1 MTKWPPGHDKDCVMP
16 DQSVQISAPSRAE
29 LTGILDETIEQ
40 AGAELAAGQAGDGHW
55 SYELEADAT
64 IPAEYII
71 LNHFLDEI
79 DAPTEQKLARYLRRI
94 QGPDGGWPLFP
105 AGKADVS
112 ASVKAYLALKMVGD
126 DIDAPHM
133 QRARTRILALGGL
146 PGCNIFTRI
155 CLAFFNLVPWSALPV
170 MRVELMFAPKWF
182 PMHIDKVSYWSR
194 TVMVPLLVLVAK
206 RASAKNPRN
215 IRLDELMPNGPSTRQ
230 FRLRNP
236 TGHWLGRAL
245 IVLDT
250 VARPL
255 TPLIP
260 RFVTDAAIK
269 RAMAFVDERLN
280 GEDGLGGIFP
290 AMANALMAY
299 RVLGLPADH
308 PKVMIAR
315 QAIDKLLIFKDDEA
329 YCQPCLSPVW
339 DTGLASL
346 AVLESARGHVPQSI
360 EKACD
365 WLVERQVTDVIG
377 DWRARRPDI
386 TPGGWAFQ
394 YRNDHYP
401 DVDDTAVVV
410 MALHRTDEQR
420 YAKAIARA
428 TDWIL
433 GMQSANGGWG
443 AFDAENEHYALNNI
457 PFADHGALLDPPT
470 ADVTARCLGMLVQLG
485 YDRSHPAVQRAIGFL
500 KREQEQDGSWFGRWG
515 TNYIYGTWSVLS
527 ALNAAG
533 EDPDQPYIRRAADWL
548 ESRQQA
554 DGGWGE
560 SCASYWEETRDAPNP
575 PLASQTSWAVLAL
588 MAAGRVE
595 SDAVRR
601 GIAYLIEAKAQPA
614 GWQETL
620 YNAVGFA
627 RVFYL
632 KYHGYAKY
640 FPLLALSR
648 YRNLVVSNSKRTAY
662 GL

>member
-1 MTKWPPGHDKDCVMP
+1 MSDP
-16 DQSVQISAPSRAE
+16 SAAIPAPNDAEFSRA
-29 LTGILDETIEQ
+29 LDETIEL
-40 AGAELAAGQAGDGHW
+40 AGAELGAGQAGDGHW
-55 SYELEADAT
+55 SYQLEADAT
-64 IPAEYII
+64 IPAEYVI

-79 DAPTEQKLARYLRRI
+79 DDPTEQKLARYLRRI
-94 QGPDGGWPLFP
+94 QGPDGGWPLFA
-105 AGKADVS
+105 AGEANIS
-112 ASVKAYLALKMVGD
+112 ASVKAYLALKLVGD

-133 QRARTRILALGGL
+133 QRARAKILELGGL
-146 PGCNIFTRI
+146 PACNVFTRI
-155 CLAFFNLVPWSALPV
+155 CLAFFDLIPWSALPV
-170 MRVELMFAPKWF
+170 MRVEIMFAPRWF

-206 RASAKNPRN
+206 RARAKNPRK
-215 IRLDELMPNGPSTRQ
+215 IRLDELMPANPFDRQ
-230 FRLRNP
+230 FKLHNP
-236 TGHWLGRAL
+236 TGHWLGTAL
-245 IVLDT
+245 IAADKI
-250 VARPL
+250 ARPL
-255 TPLIP
+255 EHLIP
-260 RFVTDAAIK
+260 RFVTDKAIA
-269 RAMAFVDERLN
+269 RAMSFVDERLN

-299 RVLGLPADH
+299 RVLGLAADD
-308 PKVMIAR
+308 PKVLIAR
-315 QAIDKLLIFKDDEA
+315 KAIDKLLIFQGDEA

-346 AVLESARGHVPQSI
+346 AMLESARGDVPAAV

-365 WLVERQVTDVIG
+365 WLVDRQVTNVVG
-377 DWRARRPDI
+377 DWRARRADI
-386 TPGGWAFQ
+386 APGGWAFQ
-394 YRNDHYP
+394 YRNDYYP

-410 MALHRTDEQR
+410 MALHRAGEKR
-420 YAKAIARA
+420 YQKAIARA

-433 GMQSANGGWG
+433 GMQSTNGGWG

-485 YDRSHPAVQRAIGFL
+485 YDRSHPAVRRAIEFL
-500 KREQEQDGSWFGRWG
+500 KREQEADGSWFGRWG
-515 TNYIYGTWSVLS
+515 TNYVYGTWSVLS

-533 EDPDQPYIRRAADWL
+533 ENLEQPYIQRAADWL

-560 SCASYWEETRDAPNP
+560 SCASYWEETRDVASP
-575 PLASQTSWAVLAL
+575 PLSSQTSWAVLAL
-588 MAAGRVE
+588 MAAGRTD

-601 GIAYLIEAKAQPA
+601 GIAYLLRTKKEAG
-614 GWQETL
+614 GWQENL

-648 YRNLVVSNSKRTAY
+648 YRNLTLSNSKRTAY